1 MFTTEPAVAANA
13 RGALFRIAA
22 ALLDYPLPET
32 RQVLVD
38 GRALSA
44 LTKALHLLG
53 ISVPTG
59 APARPSN
66 GDLESLQVGYTNTF
80 LSGRKGNPRVPLM
93 ASAYKHLMA
102 GSAQGSFLLNIQ
114 AFYKHFGLKAA
125 ERDEGHVEEPDHLV
139 AMLEFCTLLCHLEER
154 ACDRDN
160 DPGPYQRAQR
170 DFLTRYL
177 TPLTEAVRDRY
188 QHLDSGGLEPT
199 LAWLVR
205 NLPEWCMN
213 QQQQLTAITAEAD
226 THSEQLI
233 PTRSVPQGLW
243 D

>member
-1 MFTTEPAVAANA
+1 MFATDPTTIASA
-13 RGALFRIAA
+13 RGALLRTAA

-44 LTKALHLLG
+44 LAETLHLLG
-53 ISVPTG
+53 ISAPTG
-59 APARPSN
+59 TPARPSE
-66 GDLESLQVGYTNTF
+66 DSLEDLQVGYTNTF
-80 LSGRKGNPRVPLM
+80 LSGRKGKPRVPLV

-125 ERDEGHVEEPDHLV
+125 EQDEGHVEEPDHLV
-139 AMLEFCTLLCHLEER
+139 AMLEFCALLCHLEES
-154 ACDRDN
+154 ASDRGS
-160 DPGPYQRAQR
+160 DPAPYQRAQR
-170 DFLTRYL
+170 DFLSRYL
-177 TPLTEAVRDRY
+177 TPLASAIRDRY
-188 QHLDSGGLEPT
+188 QHLDNAELEPT

-213 QQQQLTAITAEAD
+213 QQQQLEAVLA
-226 THSEQLI
+226 TSGAHNERLI
-233 PTRSVPQGLW
+233 PTQSVPQGLW